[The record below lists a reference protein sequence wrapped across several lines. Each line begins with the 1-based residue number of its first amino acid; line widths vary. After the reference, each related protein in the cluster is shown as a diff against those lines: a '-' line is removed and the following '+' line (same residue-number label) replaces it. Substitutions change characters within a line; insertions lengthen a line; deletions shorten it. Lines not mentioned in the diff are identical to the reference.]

1 MIFGFPLHF
10 TLLCMD
16 VAMNSEH
23 MRSLKI
29 ISWGGGEGDVVA
41 STLNHPKLGGLV
53 MTHFFKCVVE
63 VPNPRLNEE
72 QP

>member
-1 MIFGFPLHF
+1 
-10 TLLCMD
+10 MD
-16 VAMNSEH
+16 VAVNPEH
-23 MRSLKI
+23 MRSLII
-29 ISWGGGEGDVVA
+29 ISWGGGGNVVA